1 MKKVISSVILAASL
15 SSAVEVGVLGL
26 AGQNCPSGQKYDLYM
41 LLNTENNKNSTRILT
56 GSDGVPAGLRIA
68 SKTKDLFM
76 FYCIID
82 SRNLRPVP
90 YDYAVLRYDDDCPN
104 GAKKFRRHHD
114 TEDSGYNSS
123 YGSIWPSVVYK
134 TVENADLE
142 FCFVPATPGATAD
155 FPLDGKYGVFADYKN
170 TATVARS
177 VVHVD
182 DEDSKNSN
190 SWNWY
195 GNTSD
200 IQIRIKRIV
209 QPVDEKNNGHWDTRY
224 HVSWRMASLAKSAA
238 AEAPVVAGNV
248 AADKP
253 VAAEVKGFDRSAVT
267 FELKSAGN
275 AVVSIVN
282 INGAVVAK
290 VSKENLQPGVHS
302 VEWHSGIVPS
312 GRYVVTIEHN
322 GVTSG
327 KNVILK

>member
-1 MKKVISSVILAASL
+1 MKKIISSVILAASL

-26 AGQNCPSGQKYDLYM
+26 AGQNCPSGKKYDLYM
-41 LLNTENNKNSTRILT
+41 LLNTENNKNSTRIYA
-56 GSDGVPAGLRIA
+56 GNEPAGLRIDG
-68 SKTKDLFM
+68 KTKDLFM
-76 FYCIID
+76 FYCIVD

-90 YDYAVLRYDDDCPN
+90 YDYVVLRYDDDCPN

-134 TVENADLE
+134 TVENADIE
-142 FCFVPATPGATAD
+142 FCYVPATPGATAD
-155 FPLDGKYGVFADYKN
+155 FPLDGKYGVFADYTNN
-170 TATVARS
+170 TTVARS
-177 VVHVD
+177 IVHVD
-182 DEDSKNSN
+182 DEDKKNKN
-190 SWNWY
+190 GWAWY
-195 GNTSD
+195 GNEQYRGD
-200 IQIRIKRIV
+200 IQKIV
-209 QPVDEKNNGHWDTRY
+209 QPIDEKNNGHWDTRY
-224 HVSWRMASLAKSAA
+224 HVSWRTASLAKSAA

-302 VEWHSGIVPS
+302 VEWHSGIVPN